1 MQLHDY
7 QLVARDFLRGQDRAA
22 LFLDMGLGKTAV
34 SLAAIEPR
42 HLPAL
47 VVAPKRVAEN
57 VWPVELGKWRPDLTM
72 AVAAG
77 SPTARANALASAADL
92 VVIGRDNLRDVQR
105 TDFQTVILDES
116 SSYKS
121 VSAAR
126 TKAARKLASPARHV
140 WELTGTPTPNG
151 YMDLFSQI
159 RILDGGERLGT
170 NITGFRNRYFRPGR
184 QIANGT
190 IVTWELREFSEHHI
204 RALIEDICLY
214 MESAGRIELPGF
226 TVNPVAVELPAPAR
240 KAYNDMSRTMV
251 ADLEML
257 GGDIHSATNAAVLT
271 DKLSQITA
279 GFLYRD
285 DHLGYHPLHLE
296 KIRALEEIV
305 ESAQGSGVLVFY
317 KYVAERDMLKQAVTY
332 ARTIEEPGVIAAWN
346 RGEVPV
352 LLAHPAS
359 AGHGLNLQDGGH
371 TIVWTGPTWNL
382 EHWEQ
387 GNARLHR
394 QGQKHPVVSHVLL
407 ANRSIDHL
415 IRAAVDDKA
424 DVQAELLDYLK
435 SPI

>member
-1 MQLHDY
+1 MPLHDY
-7 QLVARDFLRGQDRAA
+7 QLVARDFLRGQDRAG

-34 SLAAIEPR
+34 ALSALEPR

-47 VVAPKRVAEN
+47 VVAPKRVAEV
-57 VWPVELGKWRPDLTM
+57 VWPTELPKWRPDLSM

-77 SPTARANALASAADL
+77 SPTTRQSALASDADL
-92 VVIGRDNLRDVQR
+92 VVIGRDNLADVNRQDLR
-105 TDFQTVILDES
+105 TVILDES

-121 VSAAR
+121 VSSVR
-126 TKAARKLASPARHV
+126 TRLARKLGNAVPYV

-151 YMDLFSQI
+151 YLDLFAQI
-159 RILDGGERLGT
+159 RILDRGERLGT
-170 NITGFRNRYFRPGR
+170 NIAGFRNRYFRPGR

-190 IVTWELREFSEHHI
+190 IVSWELREFSEHHI
-204 RALIEDICLY
+204 RSLIEDICLY
-214 MESAGRIELPGF
+214 MESAERIELPPF
-226 TVNPVAVELPAPAR
+226 TVNPVAVDLPAAAR
-240 KAYNDMSRTMV
+240 KAYNDMSATMV

-279 GFLYRD
+279 GFIYRD
-285 DHLGYHPLHLE
+285 DHLGYTPLHLE

-317 KYVAERDMLKQAVTY
+317 KYVAEQDMIKQAISS
-332 ARTIEEPGVIAAWN
+332 ARAVQEPGAIAAWN

-352 LLAHPAS
+352 LLAHPKS
-359 AGHGLNLQDGGH
+359 GGHGLNLQDGGH
-371 TIVWTGPTWNL
+371 TIVWTTPTWDL

-387 GNARLHR
+387 GNARLYR
-394 QGQKHPVVSHVLL
+394 QGQQHPVVSHVLHVPG
-407 ANRSIDHL
+407 SIDDL
-415 IRAAVDDKA
+415 IRARVDRKA
-424 DVQAELLDYLK
+424 NVQDELLDYLK